1 VNGATSAKQ
10 SLATHADFR
19 RLWAAQAVSAVGSRI
34 TRTALPIVAIQSLG
48 ASGAGVS
55 LLSAMTTAPGV
66 VVALFA
72 SGFIDRA
79 RKRPLLIA
87 MDVARVALLMTLP
100 LAALFGLLTMA
111 QLVVVAALTG
121 AASAV
126 FVIAKSAYLPRLIK
140 VEQLV
145 DGNTRLQTTEAVAE
159 VAGPSVAGFLIQA
172 VTAPVAIVVD
182 ALSFLWSAWWLK
194 RIEAREEAAPSASPE
209 HPLADIAEG
218 WRACR
223 DHPIVFPLLLA
234 QGVFGLFGGFFAA
247 IYMLFTL
254 RTLGLDAATVGVIIG
269 VGGIGALWGAVAAA
283 PMTRAFGYGRATIV
297 CLATWVAASVLIPAA
312 EYQSDL
318 RIPFLIAQ
326 QLVGDGFLSAFF
338 ILSMSVRQSA
348 LNHDIQA
355 RAGATFQLVDGVSL
369 PIGALVAGPLAD
381 VVGTGTVLWI
391 AIAGALIPLA
401 ILTFSRLWT
410 LRTLDDVRQGD
421 VISGT

>member
-182 ALSFLWSAWWLK
+182 ALSFLG
-194 RIEAREEAAPSASPE
+194 R
-209 HPLADIAEG
+209 H
-218 WRACR
+218 
-223 DHPIVFPLLLA
+223 
-234 QGVFGLFGGFFAA
+234 GG
-247 IYMLFTL
+247 
-254 RTLGLDAATVGVIIG
+254 
-269 VGGIGALWGAVAAA
+269 
-283 PMTRAFGYGRATIV
+283 
-297 CLATWVAASVLIPAA
+297 
-312 EYQSDL
+312 
-318 RIPFLIAQ
+318 
-326 QLVGDGFLSAFF
+326 
-338 ILSMSVRQSA
+338 
-348 LNHDIQA
+348 
-355 RAGATFQLVDGVSL
+355 
-369 PIGALVAGPLAD
+369 
-381 VVGTGTVLWI
+381 
-391 AIAGALIPLA
+391 
-401 ILTFSRLWT
+401 
-410 LRTLDDVRQGD
+410 
-421 VISGT
+421 